1 MTNKCTVSGSLRPVM
16 HFCFHFIRGKGDT
29 FNMKWISI
37 MVLWFQIKIRSL
49 FKWYF
54 LICVLC
60 YRSFFVKSYFFICR
74 FCYSF
79 VCVSVFILQVILH
92 LWYKEVICK
101 KKIQKEQYTSCSL
114 RKNILGNVSLHMRIF
129 FSLTK
134 DYVLANTCVTTPAH
148 YIHEQSSLI
157 ISDQNY

>member
-1 MTNKCTVSGSLRPVM
+1 MGHSGRS
-16 HFCFHFIRGKGDT
+16 CISAFISYEGRGVL
-29 FNMKWISI
+29 SI
-37 MVLWFQIKIRSL
+37 WNEFQLWFQIKIRSL

-60 YRSFFVKSYFFICR
+60 Y
-74 FCYSF
+74 CYSF

-92 LWYKEVICK
+92 LWYKQVICK
-101 KKIQKEQYTSCSL
+101 KKQKKQKEQYTSCSL

-134 DYVLANTCVTTPAH
+134 DYVLADTCVTTPAH

>member
-1 MTNKCTVSGSLRPVM
+1 MGHSGRSCISP
-16 HFCFHFIRGKGDT
+16 FISYEGRGILST
-29 FNMKWISI
+29 WNEFQ
-37 MVLWFQIKIRSL
+37 LWFQIKIRSL

-60 YRSFFVKSYFFICR
+60 Y
-74 FCYSF
+74 CYSF

-92 LWYKEVICK
+92 LWYKQVICK
-101 KKIQKEQYTSCSL
+101 KKQKN
-114 RKNILGNVSLHMRIF
+114 RKNSIPAVHWGKIYLEMFLFTWEFF

-134 DYVLANTCVTTPAH
+134 DYVLADTCVTTPAH

>member
-1 MTNKCTVSGSLRPVM
+1 MGHSGRS
-16 HFCFHFIRGKGDT
+16 CISAFISYEGRG
-29 FNMKWISI
+29 ILSI
-37 MVLWFQIKIRSL
+37 WNEFQLWFQIKIRSL

-92 LWYKEVICK
+92 LWYKQVICK
-101 KKIQKEQYTSCSL
+101 KKQKKQKEQYTSCSL

-134 DYVLANTCVTTPAH
+134 DYVLANNCVITPAH

>member
-1 MTNKCTVSGSLRPVM
+1 MGHSGRSCISP
-16 HFCFHFIRGKGDT
+16 FISYEGRG
-29 FNMKWISI
+29 ILSI
-37 MVLWFQIKIRSL
+37 WNEFQLWFQIKIRSL

-60 YRSFFVKSYFFICR
+60 Y
-74 FCYSF
+74 CYSF

-92 LWYKEVICK
+92 LWYKQVICK
-101 KKIQKEQYTSCSL
+101 KKNKKQKEQYTSCSL

-134 DYVLANTCVTTPAH
+134 DYVLANTCVITPAH
-148 YIHEQSSLI
+148 YIHEQSLI

>member
-1 MTNKCTVSGSLRPVM
+1 MGHSGRS
-16 HFCFHFIRGKGDT
+16 CISAFISYEGRG
-29 FNMKWISI
+29 ILSI
-37 MVLWFQIKIRSL
+37 WNEFQLWFQIKIRSL

-60 YRSFFVKSYFFICR
+60 Y
-74 FCYSF
+74 CYSF

-92 LWYKEVICK
+92 LWYKQVICK
-101 KKIQKEQYTSCSL
+101 KNNKKQKEQYTSCSL

-134 DYVLANTCVTTPAH
+134 DYVLANTCVITPAH

>member
-1 MTNKCTVSGSLRPVM
+1 MGHSGRSCISP
-16 HFCFHFIRGKGDT
+16 FISYEGRGRL
-29 FNMKWISI
+29 SI
-37 MVLWFQIKIRSL
+37 WNEFQLWFKIKIRSL

-60 YRSFFVKSYFFICR
+60 Y
-74 FCYSF
+74 CYSF

-101 KKIQKEQYTSCSL
+101 KKNTERTVYQLFIEEKLE
-114 RKNILGNVSLHMRIF
+114 LGNVSLHMRIF

-134 DYVLANTCVTTPAH
+134 DYVLANTCVITPAH
-148 YIHEQSSLI
+148 YINEQSSLI

>member
-1 MTNKCTVSGSLRPVM
+1 MGHSGRS
-16 HFCFHFIRGKGDT
+16 CFSAFISYEGRGRLSMWNE
-29 FNMKWISI
+29 FQ
-37 MVLWFQIKIRSL
+37 LWFQIKIRSL

-60 YRSFFVKSYFFICR
+60 Y
-74 FCYSF
+74 CYSF

-114 RKNILGNVSLHMRIF
+114 RKNWNLEMFLFTWEFFFLWQKTMYWRIPVSQHRP
-129 FSLTK
+129 T
-134 DYVLANTCVTTPAH
+134 
-148 YIHEQSSLI
+148 
-157 ISDQNY
+157 ISTSKVVWL

>member
-1 MTNKCTVSGSLRPVM
+1 MGHSGRS
-16 HFCFHFIRGKGDT
+16 CISAFISYEGRG
-29 FNMKWISI
+29 ILSI
-37 MVLWFQIKIRSL
+37 WNEFQLWFQIKIRSL
-49 FKWYF
+49 FKWFF

-92 LWYKEVICK
+92 LWYMQVICK
-101 KKIQKEQYTSCSL
+101 KK
-114 RKNILGNVSLHMRIF
+114 KNTERTVYQLFIEEKLELGNVSLHMRIF

-134 DYVLANTCVTTPAH
+134 DYVLADTCVITPAH
-148 YIHEQSSLI
+148 YINEQSSLI

>member
-1 MTNKCTVSGSLRPVM
+1 MGHSGRS
-16 HFCFHFIRGKGDT
+16 CISAFISYEGRGILSMWNE
-29 FNMKWISI
+29 FQ
-37 MVLWFQIKIRSL
+37 LWFQIKIRSL

-101 KKIQKEQYTSCSL
+101 KKY
-114 RKNILGNVSLHMRIF
+114 RKNSIPAVHWGKIYLEMFLFTWEIF
-129 FSLTK
+129 FLWQKTMYWRIPVS
-134 DYVLANTCVTTPAH
+134 
-148 YIHEQSSLI
+148 
-157 ISDQNY
+157 

>member
-1 MTNKCTVSGSLRPVM
+1 MGHSGRSCISP
-16 HFCFHFIRGKGDT
+16 FISYEGRG
-29 FNMKWISI
+29 ILSI
-37 MVLWFQIKIRSL
+37 WNEFQLWFQIKIRSL

-60 YRSFFVKSYFFICR
+60 Y
-74 FCYSF
+74 CYSF

-92 LWYKEVICK
+92 LWYKQVICK
-101 KKIQKEQYTSCSL
+101 KKKQKKP
-114 RKNILGNVSLHMRIF
+114 RKNSIPAVHWGKIEEKLELGNVSLHMRNF

-134 DYVLANTCVTTPAH
+134 DYVLADTCVITPAH
-148 YIHEQSSLI
+148 YIHEQSLI

>member
-1 MTNKCTVSGSLRPVM
+1 MGHSGRSCISP
-16 HFCFHFIRGKGDT
+16 FISYEGRGRLSMWNE
-29 FNMKWISI
+29 FQ
-37 MVLWFQIKIRSL
+37 LWFQIKIRSL

-92 LWYKEVICK
+92 LWYKQVICK
-101 KKIQKEQYTSCSL
+101 KKTKTERTVYQLFIEEKLE
-114 RKNILGNVSLHMRIF
+114 LGNVSLHMRIF

>member
-1 MTNKCTVSGSLRPVM
+1 MGHSGRS
-16 HFCFHFIRGKGDT
+16 CISAFILYEGRG
-29 FNMKWISI
+29 ILSI
-37 MVLWFQIKIRSL
+37 WNEFQLWFQIKIRSL

-60 YRSFFVKSYFFICR
+60 Y
-74 FCYSF
+74 CYSF

-92 LWYKEVICK
+92 LWYKQVICK
-101 KKIQKEQYTSCSL
+101 KNPERTVYQLFIEEKYTWKCFSSHE
-114 RKNILGNVSLHMRIF
+114 NF

-134 DYVLANTCVTTPAH
+134 DYVLANTCVITPAH

>member
-1 MTNKCTVSGSLRPVM
+1 MGHSGRSCISP
-16 HFCFHFIRGKGDT
+16 FISYEGRG
-29 FNMKWISI
+29 ILSI
-37 MVLWFQIKIRSL
+37 WNEFQLWFQIKIRSL

-60 YRSFFVKSYFFICR
+60 Y
-74 FCYSF
+74 CYSF

-92 LWYKEVICK
+92 LWYKQVICK
-101 KKIQKEQYTSCSL
+101 KKNKY
-114 RKNILGNVSLHMRIF
+114 RKNSIPAVHWGKIGTWKCFSSHENF

-148 YIHEQSSLI
+148 CIHEQSSLI

>member
-1 MTNKCTVSGSLRPVM
+1 MGHSGRS
-16 HFCFHFIRGKGDT
+16 CISAFISYEGRGILSMWNE
-29 FNMKWISI
+29 FQ
-37 MVLWFQIKIRSL
+37 LWFQIKIRSL

-114 RKNILGNVSLHMRIF
+114 RKNILGNVSLHMRNFF
-129 FSLTK
+129 FSDKRLCIGE
-134 DYVLANTCVTTPAH
+134 YLCHNTGPLYPRAK
-148 YIHEQSSLI
+148 
-157 ISDQNY
+157 

>member
-1 MTNKCTVSGSLRPVM
+1 MGHSGRS
-16 HFCFHFIRGKGDT
+16 CISASISYEGRG
-29 FNMKWISI
+29 ILSI
-37 MVLWFQIKIRSL
+37 WNEFQLWFQIKIRSL

-60 YRSFFVKSYFFICR
+60 Y
-74 FCYSF
+74 CYSF

-92 LWYKEVICK
+92 LWYMQVICK
-101 KKIQKEQYTSCSL
+101 KKKINTERTVYQLFIEEKYTWKCFSSHE
-114 RKNILGNVSLHMRIF
+114 NFF
-129 FSLTK
+129 FSDKRLCIGE
-134 DYVLANTCVTTPAH
+134 YCVITPAH

>member
-1 MTNKCTVSGSLRPVM
+1 MGHSGRS
-16 HFCFHFIRGKGDT
+16 CISAFISYEGRG
-29 FNMKWISI
+29 ILSI
-37 MVLWFQIKIRSL
+37 WNEFQLWFKIKIRSL

-92 LWYKEVICK
+92 LWYKHK
-101 KKIQKEQYTSCSL
+101 KKNKY
-114 RKNILGNVSLHMRIF
+114 RKNSIPAVHWGKIYLEMFLFTWEIF

-134 DYVLANTCVTTPAH
+134 DYVLANTCVITPAH

>member
-1 MTNKCTVSGSLRPVM
+1 MGHSGRS
-16 HFCFHFIRGKGDT
+16 CISAFISYEGRG
-29 FNMKWISI
+29 ILSI
-37 MVLWFQIKIRSL
+37 WNEFQLWFQIKIRSL

-54 LICVLC
+54 LIYVLC
-60 YRSFFVKSYFFICR
+60 Y
-74 FCYSF
+74 CYSF

-92 LWYKEVICK
+92 LWYKQVICK
-101 KKIQKEQYTSCSL
+101 KKQKKQKEQYTSCSL